1 MGLVEDLL
9 DRFRVLQNDRQVWLS
24 HWLDIARYVLPDAE
38 RFDQMFAT
46 VSGSNG
52 IVDGRAAL
60 NSVVNE
66 PIGARRSKE
75 IYDTTSLW
83 AVDRGAAGTL
93 ALVTPQS
100 STWHDLSADDP
111 LGAEPSDEE
120 TRFYERLRDYLFK
133 TRGNP
138 RSGFWTAQKSALRC
152 VWAFGTAVLY
162 IEESDRGIGS
172 PISYRYVPLS
182 ECHLGTDFEGNV
194 NANFRLFQRSA
205 QQCVEKWGT
214 SCSAKTQQMAADPK
228 RKDQLV
234 TILHAIYQ
242 RDEKGSYSNTNRGSA
257 FASCIVEVSERKL
270 IGESGFYEFPY
281 RVDHWQRNNPGPYSE
296 GPIALALAEIKSLNM
311 LAKQELLGV
320 QQWVNPP
327 IATMDDPPQ
336 RLNLNP
342 RGVNPGYIDNQGR
355 LLAQPIV
362 TTQRPDFAQA
372 VLEQRRTAIRET
384 TYLNL
389 WQTIIDSPRQQT
401 AYEVMV
407 KAAEKGD
414 ALGPV
419 GTSLQVGLSFQVD
432 REIAILGRKRAFEP
446 GSALEAPQSVRGKN
460 VAPEFTS
467 PLDKMRR
474 MPELQGMTQLASI
487 VTQVEQVRPGTSD
500 KIDWDVFVDEA
511 AEILS
516 VPRKVMTPPDVLE
529 SMRQSKQMQTN
540 AATSIATAHAAGAAA
555 EQGAIGAQAL
565 ADSPAASAILQKLA
579 IGGQLPAA
587 A

>member
-1 MGLVEDLL
+1 MSLVTDLL
-9 DRFRVLQNDRQVWLS
+9 DRLRVLQNDRQVWLA

-46 VSGSNG
+46 VGPTG
-52 IVDGRAAL
+52 TVLDGRAAVDT
-60 NSVVNE
+60 VVNE
-66 PIGARRSKE
+66 PIGARRSRE

-100 STWHDLSADDP
+100 ATWHDLATDDP
-111 LGAEPSDEE
+111 LGADATDDEQ
-120 TRFYERLRDYLFK
+120 RFYERLRDYLFR

-138 RSGFWTAQKSALRC
+138 RSGFWTGQKSALRC

-194 NANFRLFQRSA
+194 DTNFRLFQRSA
-205 QQCVEKWGT
+205 QQCVEKWG
-214 SCSAKTQQMAADPK
+214 SAVSAKTQQMADDPK

-234 TILHAIYQ
+234 TILHAVYP
-242 RDEKGSYSNTNRGSA
+242 RNEKGSYGNTNRDNP
-257 FASCIVEVSERKL
+257 FASCIVEIGEKKL
-270 IGESGFYEFPY
+270 IGESGFWEFPY

-296 GPIALALAEIKSLNM
+296 GPISLALAEVKSLNM

-327 IATMDDPPQ
+327 LGTSDDSLP

-342 RGVNPGYIDNQGR
+342 RAINPGYVTADGKP
-355 LLAQPIV
+355 LAVPIV
-362 TTQRPDFAQA
+362 TTQRPDFART
-372 VLEQRRTAIRET
+372 VLDARREQISEV

-389 WQTIIDSPRQQT
+389 WQTILDSQREQT

-414 ALGPV
+414 MLGPV
-419 GTSLQVGLSFQVD
+419 GTSLQTGLSFMVD
-432 REIAILGRKRAFEP
+432 REVAILARRGAFHP
-446 GSALEAPQSVRGKN
+446 GSPLAAPVTLRGKN
-460 VAPEFTS
+460 VAPVFTS

-474 MPELQGMTQLASI
+474 MPQLQGMTQLATI
-487 VTQVEQVRPGTSD
+487 VTQVSQSHPDIAD
-500 KIDWDVFVDEA
+500 KIEWDEFVDEA
-511 AEILS
+511 ADILS
-516 VPRKVMTPPDVLE
+516 VPRKVMTPPDKLAA
-529 SMRQSKQMQTN
+529 MRQAKQIQG
-540 AATSIATAHAAGAAA
+540 AAAQSIATAHAAGAAA
-555 EQGAIGAQAL
+555 QQGAAGAQAL